1 VTNRDENRLA
11 GRLPEPEDWIQRP
24 WAEEPFATWTRDA
37 PALMCMGCRY
47 VTPSSGVGLRC
58 PLCGGE
64 SWFVTTRRVSERIPT
79 KEFRT
84 LSIRRGLGPPLW
96 KGKDGEQ
103 RQSDGTWAS
112 VHQVVD
118 RSTHR
123 YRKQVVRD
131 DGTVVRDV
139 DEPLQEHRDRGDARP
154 DRRKAKG
161 PG

>member
-1 VTNRDENRLA
+1 MDARRACLDVYGLQVCHPVEWRGSPLPALRWGELVRDDATCQRA
-11 GRLPEPEDWIQRP
+11 DSDQGVPDADHQARP
-24 WAEEPFATWTRDA
+24 W
-37 PALMCMGCRY
+37 
-47 VTPSSGVGLRC
+47 
-58 PLCGGE
+58 
-64 SWFVTTRRVSERIPT
+64 
-79 KEFRT
+79 
-84 LSIRRGLGPPLW
+84 PPLW